1 MLFSDASGMS
11 LHHVRRTLLQTHTD
25 QPGDTRMLQHLAD
38 PTQHL
43 SLQHGNNNIDDD
55 SNCII
60 IQFTTVML
68 LGAFCFSSIGWLTQ
82 SAL

>member
-1 MLFSDASGMS
+1 
-11 LHHVRRTLLQTHTD
+11 
-25 QPGDTRMLQHLAD
+25 MLQHLAD